1 MYQVQEREKI
11 MDKKKVIKYTVITLA
26 LSWSIQIAVS
36 LISHNIDGMT
46 GQLVFSGGLAVCMF
60 MPLLSAVIVKAD
72 IKHFGWKPKLKGNV
86 KWLLLSLFAPV
97 ILSVLGFTLF
107 FAIWPDLFSLD
118 GSYLIDSYVSLGMDA
133 EEAEKTVLQTGM
145 SMQMMGLITVIQCV
159 TYVPFLNMFLAIG
172 EEAGWRGF
180 LYPELN
186 KRFGRIPTWLI
197 GGFIWAVF
205 HFPVMLI
212 AGYEYGKDYVG
223 APVLGLITFT
233 VFCIT
238 LGALHEIIYDKTRC
252 IWFPALLHG
261 SINAAITLYRMVLDG
276 SRIDEINRLMVF
288 GPGYNGLISMIPAV
302 VFVIIVAAVV
312 LKGDKKIRA

>member
-1 MYQVQEREKI
+1 
-11 MDKKKVIKYTVITLA
+11 
-26 LSWSIQIAVS
+26 
-36 LISHNIDGMT
+36 
-46 GQLVFSGGLAVCMF
+46 

-86 KWLLLSLFAPV
+86 KWLLLSLLAPV
-97 ILSVLGFTLF
+97 ILTVLGFALF

-276 SRIDEINRLMVF
+276 SRIVEINRLMVF